1 MQLVFPIRPSTQP
14 FLLIWR
20 RPQQLGNVRVGVRIV
35 PQRRGS
41 GSQLAQVVDLL
52 WPETMDVPVGVNTV
66 HRHLGNGFRHV
77 RVAQGRTHAVAQI
90 GVRMS
95 QRSRS
100 HP

>member
-1 MQLVFPIRPSTQP
+1 MQLVSPTRPLTHLL
-14 FLLIWR
+14 LLIWR
-20 RPQQLGNVRVGVRIV
+20 RPLGNVRVGARIV

-52 WPETMDVPVGVNTV
+52 WPETMDVPAGVNTV
-66 HRHLGNGFRHV
+66 RRHLGNGFRHV
-77 RVAQGRTHAVAQI
+77 RVATGRMHAVAQI